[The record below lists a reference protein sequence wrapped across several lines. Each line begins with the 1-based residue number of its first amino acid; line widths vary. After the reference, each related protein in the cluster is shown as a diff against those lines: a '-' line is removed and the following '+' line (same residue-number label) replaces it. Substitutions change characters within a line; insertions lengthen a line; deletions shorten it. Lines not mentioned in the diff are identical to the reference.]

1 MGPDFMASSL
11 LYNAVRKN
19 AWKKQRKQK
28 VPSVMKGLK
37 SYFDRWPSTV
47 REVQCLGYGLKVV
60 SQKAKRDSNP
70 GCSQRRKTA
79 TLDCSQAM
87 NRLHIQIDSVTC
99 VVPGARF
106 VVVELDE
113 EDQPNLDTMRPIFGL
128 EKLALQGLTPEIIEA
143 MCGDGSL
150 WKLFADWPL
159 GDMAGN
165 SFSTAHL
172 SVPYSTALS
181 VFKFPSSE
189 GEVAKLR
196 RLARKVMRKSHDKV
210 KEIIESMIK
219 YEEAMEL
226 EKENEKKEKK
236 KKMTQKN
243 DRQRK
248 KGKESN

>member
-1 MGPDFMASSL
+1 M
-11 LYNAVRKN
+11 
-19 AWKKQRKQK
+19 
-28 VPSVMKGLK
+28 
-37 SYFDRWPSTV
+37 
-47 REVQCLGYGLKVV
+47 KVV

-150 WKLFADWPL
+150 WKLFADWQL

-172 SVPYSTALS
+172 GVAYSTALS

-226 EKENEKKEKK
+226 EKENKKKEKK
-236 KKMTQKN
+236 KKKKKKKKN
-243 DRQRK
+243 K
-248 KGKESN
+248 KKKKKKKKNKKEKKKNWQGQAGRTEQPGRAGRAGTAPPALPVLPTLPALRALSCWPR